1 MVGRRRAAGRY
12 GLKVALLLSGG
23 VDSSVA
29 LHLLR
34 EAGHEVTAFYLKIW
48 LEDELSFLG
57 ECPWE
62 EDLRYAR
69 SVCNAA
75 GVPLEVVP
83 LQREYHERVVR
94 WAIEELRAGRTPSPD
109 IFCNQRVKY
118 GVFLDLLA
126 TEYGDVFEKVASGH
140 YARTEFIDGAWR
152 LLRGV
157 DPVKDQTYFLFR
169 LDQQQLGHC
178 LFPLGHLTKRQ
189 VRQLARDFDLPNQAR
204 RDSQGICFLGKIRF
218 ADFVR
223 SYLGEQ
229 PGEIRDLA
237 SGQRLGE
244 HRGLW
249 FHTVGQRRGLGL
261 SGGPW
266 YVITKDVESNVLFVA
281 HGGNFLE
288 HRRDDFFLAEAHWI
302 AQAPR
307 RHDLDVRI
315 RHTPQTVGCRW
326 RSMDGGRLRIHLDE
340 PDPGVA
346 NGQVAVFYDG
356 EFCVGGGTI
365 VTSPLPE
372 DSVRSGTIARAR
384 MSRLG
389 AVHPLS

>member
-1 MVGRRRAAGRY
+1 M
-12 GLKVALLLSGG
+12 KVALLLSGG

-29 LHLLR
+29 LHLLLR
-34 EAGHEVTAFYLKIW
+34 EGHEVTAFYLKIW

-62 EDLRYAR
+62 EDLSYAR
-69 SVCNAA
+69 AVCQAA
-75 GVPLEVVP
+75 GVPLEVIP
-83 LQREYHERVVR
+83 LQREYHERVVT

-118 GVFLDLLA
+118 GAFFDVL
-126 TEYGDVFEKVASGH
+126 TMEYGDAFEKVASGH
-140 YARTEFIDGAWR
+140 YARLELIDGSWH

-169 LDQQQLGHC
+169 LDQQRLARC
-178 LFPLGHLTKRQ
+178 LFPLGHLNKQQ
-189 VRQLARDFDLPNQAR
+189 VRRLAQDFSLPNQAR

-218 ADFVR
+218 DDFVR

-237 SGQRLGE
+237 SGQCLGE
-244 HRGLW
+244 HRGMW
-249 FHTVGQRRGLGL
+249 FHTIGQRRGLGL

-266 YVITKDVESNVLFVA
+266 YVAAKDVEHNILFVT
-281 HGGNFLE
+281 HGQDLLE
-288 HRRDDFFLAEAHWI
+288 HRCDSFFLEETHWI
-302 AQAPR
+302 VEAPTQ
-307 RHDLDVRI
+307 RHLDIRI
-315 RHTPQTVGCRW
+315 RHTPQTTGCQW
-326 RSMDGGRLRIHLDE
+326 HSIENGRLHIHLGE

-346 NGQVAVFYDG
+346 DGQVAVLYHG

-365 VTSPLPE
+365 VTSSTLQEP
-372 DSVRSGTIARAR
+372 VRSHVANKVDQSTFTASGVKGPP
-384 MSRLG
+384 S
-389 AVHPLS
+389 